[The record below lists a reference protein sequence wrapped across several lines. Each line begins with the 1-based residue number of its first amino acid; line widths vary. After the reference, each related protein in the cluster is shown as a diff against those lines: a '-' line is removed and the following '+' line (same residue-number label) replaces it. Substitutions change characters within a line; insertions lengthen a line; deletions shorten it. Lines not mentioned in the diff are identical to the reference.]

1 MFINRIFNLVRKMT
15 IFSMFKSL
23 ITHLKLSNDSQN
35 TEIIKKDLKKC
46 TDIWLNM
53 SIDKKYNFPQINT

>member
-23 ITHLKLSNDSQN
+23 ITHLKLSNDNKEN
-35 TEIIKKDLKKC
+35 TEIIKR
-46 TDIWLNM
+46 I
-53 SIDKKYNFPQINT
+53 

>member
-23 ITHLKLSNDSQN
+23 ITHLKLM
-35 TEIIKKDLKKC
+35 TIKKTLKSLKGSEEVYRH
-46 TDIWLNM
+46 LAEHVNR
-53 SIDKKYNFPQINT
+53 